1 MDWTTVAAGADR
13 QEPTGPPAVH
23 GNTDTASRHEP
34 ERRQRRPGRQVERPR
49 IESISGVRAGLIAV
63 ECGSLVVAYLL
74 SHVSPTP
81 FLIFAAVLIV
91 GRSAVGF
98 YRPRLHLSVIE
109 SVPAAIGT
117 LAGATLVPI
126 LLLPYIDPGAS
137 PLDLANMVAIH
148 AMLSL
153 PGAVIAFAAGRWV
166 RRSVGRRER
175 TIILGA
181 GLVGQGLARTMHEY
195 PEFGLEPI
203 GFIDPDP
210 RISDGDALPAPLL
223 SHDPGDLEEI
233 AHRTGAGSVII
244 SFAVTKETDLVD
256 TAIAADQLGCRVFV
270 VPRLFE
276 LHRDGRGVE
285 RIRGYPLIHLNSD
298 PTRSTSWWIKRA
310 ADVAIAVATL
320 VLILPVLIA
329 CAAAILI
336 DSGRPIFFGQERIG
350 RNGSRFT
357 IYKFR
362 SMRQAPAGVTS
373 TTWSAADD
381 PRVGR
386 VGAILRRTSLDEL
399 PQLWNIVRGEMSIVG
414 PRPERP
420 HFVEQFEGE
429 HDRYWARHR
438 VTAGLTGWAQV
449 NGLRGDTSIL
459 ERARFDNYYIANWSL
474 WLDAKIVLMT
484 VRQLFRSGRH

>member
-1 MDWTTVAAGADR
+1 MAAGADR
-13 QEPTGPPAVH
+13 QEPTGGPSAHV
-23 GNTDTASRHEP
+23 NTDTAGLPEP
-34 ERRQRRPGRQVERPR
+34 APHQRRRLGRQVERPR

-63 ECGSLVVAYLL
+63 ECGSLALAQLL
-74 SHVSPTP
+74 SQVAPAP
-81 FLIFAAVLIV
+81 FLLFALVLII

-109 SVPAAIGT
+109 TLPAGVGT
-117 LAGATLVPI
+117 LAVATLIPI
-126 LLLPYIDPGAS
+126 VLLPYLDPSES
-137 PLDLANMVAIH
+137 PLSIADMAAIH
-148 AMLSL
+148 AAFSTA
-153 PGAVIAFAAGRWV
+153 GAVVAFAAGRWV

-181 GLVGQGLARTMHEY
+181 GLVGQSLARTMREY

-210 RISDGDALPAPLL
+210 RMSDGDDLPAPLL
-223 SHDPGDLEEI
+223 SHDPSDLEDI

-285 RIRGYPLIHLNSD
+285 RMRGYPLIHLNSD
-298 PTRSTSWWIKRA
+298 PTRSMSWWIKRA
-310 ADVAIAVATL
+310 SDIAMAVATL
-320 VLILPVLIA
+320 VLVLPVLVA

-350 RNGSRFT
+350 RSGRRFT

-362 SMRQAPAGVTS
+362 TMRQASTGVTA
-373 TTWSAADD
+373 TTWSAVDD

-386 VGAILRRTSLDEL
+386 VGAVLRRTSLDEL

-420 HFVEQFEGE
+420 HFVERFEGE

-474 WLDAKIVLMT
+474 WLDAKIILMT
-484 VRQLFRSGRH
+484 VRQLFRTGRH